1 MMYNT
6 LLKRGNTMVDD
17 NLFIEKIKNIL
28 NTSNNNDMKILYDN
42 MSSYQKKIYDSWI
55 DNPDL
60 FIDYS
65 LNDLIFDFDKDFV
78 EKILE
83 IELDFYLKNS
93 DINGNKR
100 NGYTKDISLTLL
112 DRTININRPRLRNE
126 KEFNSIFIPKR
137 TRVLK
142 DLKDNIILL
151 FSKNN
156 SVNDIKDILS
166 SMFNIDISTGKI
178 SELLQEVSDKVF
190 EWRTRHLDKCYFAIN
205 VDCTYITLRDNK
217 DISSHKIPVYVAVGT
232 KLTGHK
238 EIIGIYLGNEDQNM
252 KIIDEYRN
260 IDIAEATSFWVEI
273 FEDLKDRGIEKVLY
287 IISDG
292 LTGIENAINN
302 SFPNTKYQRCIV
314 HVVRNLKAYTN
325 KRNSA
330 MIIHDF
336 KNIYLAP
343 NKELAL
349 ENYNNFLEKYKD
361 NKTIIKHVKEYIEYV
376 LPLFDIPIN
385 IRKYIYTNNIV
396 ESVNSKIKRGFYGRG
411 ALPNIN
417 SALNIIFLN
426 LEDLEKKW
434 AKSKVSNWNNI
445 YNELYSIYQSDIDKY
460 L

>member
-260 IDIAEATSFWVEI
+260 IDIAEATSFWVDI
-273 FEDLKDRGIEKVLY
+273 FEDLKDRGIEKVFY